1 MNEQEQKAVLTLSLM
16 AAFADGNKDASERA
30 ELKRIA
36 DALAGE
42 GSINLAALY
51 QDVLLKRVSMPAA
64 AAMLT
69 TSEARQLAFEMA
81 VCVCDA
87 DGVQSPPEKQFLS
100 DLRAALA
107 LDVQQSEAYSQRAE
121 AIAALPVAWGNSAA
135 AEPATPPPAQPTA
148 TATAPSSAPATA
160 GYAST
165 MSESEMDKAILN
177 AAILNGALELLPE
190 SLSTMAIIPLQ
201 MKLVYRIGK
210 SYGFEL
216 DRTHIKDFLATL
228 GVGLTSQYLEQAGR
242 KLLGGLL
249 GKVGG
254 KMLGGI
260 GKQAVSSGMSFAS
273 TYALGHV
280 ARRYY
285 AGGRSF
291 STQMLRDSFDGVL
304 GEAKGLQARYLPEIQ
319 AKARTLDTAQ
329 IVDLVRRG

>member
-1 MNEQEQKAVLTLSLM
+1 MNEQEQQAILTLCLM
-16 AAFADGNKDASERA
+16 AAFADGQKNESERA

-51 QDVLLKRVSMPAA
+51 QDVLLKRVSMASTVAA
-64 AAMLT
+64 LT
-69 TSEARQLAFEMA
+69 TPDARQLAFEMA

-87 DGVQSPPEKQFLS
+87 DGVQSPAEQAFLA
-100 DLRAALA
+100 DLRSALA
-107 LDVQQSEAYSQRAE
+107 IDLQQSTAYSRQAE
-121 AIAALPVAWGNSAA
+121 AIAALPLGAGGS
-135 AEPATPPPAQPTA
+135 TQLPPPA
-148 TATAPSSAPATA
+148 PASLPA
-160 GYAST
+160 VEHAST
-165 MSESEMDKAILN
+165 LSEAEMDKIILN

-210 SYGFEL
+210 SHGFEL
-216 DRTHIKDFLATL
+216 DRGHIKDFLATL

-254 KMLGGI
+254 GLFGGL

-280 ARRYY
+280 AKRYY

-291 STQMLRDSFDGVL
+291 SAPMLRTAFDDML
-304 GEAKGLQARYLPEIQ
+304 GEAKGLQSHYLPEMQ
-319 AKARTLDTAQ
+319 ARARTLDTAQ
-329 IVDLVRRG
+329 IIELVRQG